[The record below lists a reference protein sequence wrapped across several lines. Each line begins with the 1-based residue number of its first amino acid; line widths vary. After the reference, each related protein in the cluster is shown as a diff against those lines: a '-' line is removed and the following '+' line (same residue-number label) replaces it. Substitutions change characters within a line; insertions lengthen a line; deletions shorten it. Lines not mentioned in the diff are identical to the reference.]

1 MKVEISKEFAG
12 EDGFVTDYGVTH
24 YVKGVHEAVGELVRE
39 TRDTFSYYLTD
50 LTSLYVREEG
60 LLLNVNEGDILIR
73 ISWEEIIEAA
83 RLRERPLKAL
93 PLLEQIGLQQNN
105 EQEQ

>member
-1 MKVEISKEFAG
+1 
-12 EDGFVTDYGVTH
+12 VTDYGVIS
-24 YVKGVHEAVGELVRE
+24 YSQGVHDAVDELVRE
-39 TRDTFSYYLTD
+39 TRDTFFYYLTD
-50 LTSLYVREEG
+50 LTSLYAREEG
-60 LLLNVNEGDILIR
+60 LLLNVNQGNILIR

-83 RLRERPLKAL
+83 RLSERPLKAL